1 MKLIGLLALLVALF
15 IVLDEAVKPMLPTT
29 YQPGQSCALG
39 SMRVIILVTSRSL
52 TGNELYKVYNGTH
65 TMWTTKT
72 SLKECK

>member
-1 MKLIGLLALLVALF
+1 MKFIALLALLSALF
-15 IVLDEAVKPMLPTT
+15 IVIDEVVKPMLPTT

-39 SMRVIILVTSRSL
+39 SMYVIILMTSRSL
-52 TGNELYKVYNGTH
+52 TGNELYKVYDGTH